1 MPRKPRLCFSYAEEL
16 LKKSQE
22 AALSAVS
29 IFNNPNIQ
37 FKSESFIVLMVI
49 AWTYLLHAYYRK
61 NNVDYRY
68 YTTKG
73 QSKRKFYDRTKRGA
87 YKYWELERC
96 LNERKC
102 PVDKAAKDNLLF
114 LIGIRHEIEHQ
125 MTTQIDNLISA
136 KFQACSMN
144 YNQTIVKL
152 FGKKYCLGEKLQM
165 AIQFFGFSEEQNR
178 QLVGFKD
185 VPQNIIDFIAEFE
198 KNLSDEEIA
207 NPKFSYKVI
216 YVRENANRSGQADIA
231 YRFIDEKSATGKEIQ
246 NVLVKPGK
254 EAAKY
259 KPKQIVELM
268 KKKGY
273 KDFNIHKHTLIW
285 KEAKA
290 KNPRLNYGIELEDGQ
305 WYWYYSW
312 FLRVEQE
319 YKKILEAKSNEE
331 STHE

>member
-1 MPRKPRLCFSYAEEL
+1 MARKQRTCFSYTEEL

-22 AALSAVS
+22 AALSAVC
-29 IFNNPNIQ
+29 IFNNPNIE
-37 FKSESFIVLMVI
+37 FKSESFIVLMNI
-49 AWTYLLHAYYRK
+49 AWTYLMHAYYRK
-61 NNVDYRY
+61 NNIDYRY

-73 QSKRKFYDRTKRGA
+73 QTKRKFYDKTKRGA

-96 LNERKC
+96 LNDKKS
-102 PVDKAAKDNLLF
+102 PIDKATKDNLIF

-125 MTTQIDNLISA
+125 MTTQIDHLISA

-144 YNQTIVKL
+144 YNQTIIKL
-152 FGKKYCLGEKLQM
+152 FGKKYGLSDKLQI
-165 AIQFFGFSEEQNR
+165 AIQFFGFSDEQTK
-178 QLVGFKD
+178 QLVDFKD
-185 VPQNIIDFIAEFE
+185 VPQNIIDFIADFE
-198 KNLSDEEIA
+198 NELSAEDLS

-216 YVRENANRSGQADIA
+216 YVRENANRSGQADKA
-231 YRFIDEKSATGKEIQ
+231 YRFIDEKSAVGKEIQ
-246 NVLVKPGK
+246 NILVKPGK

-268 KKKGY
+268 RKKGY
-273 KDFNIHKHTLIW
+273 TDFTIRKHTEIW
-285 KEAKA
+285 QKANA
-290 KNPRLNYGIELEDGQ
+290 KNKKLNYGVELEDGQ

-319 YKKILEAKSNEE
+319 YKKMLDEKANEE